1 MNYFGNNK
9 FINRAISDIV
19 KAKGPRGE
27 FEYALFPYPSSNFGN
42 IIPGDFA
49 YNYYP
54 KLPVKSYSFGNIIP
68 GDFAY
73 NYYPGV
79 SFGKKQVK
87 AKKTKKTKVITN
99 KKVQKKR
106 K

>member
-1 MNYFGNNK
+1 MTYFGNNK

-54 KLPVKSYSFGNIIP
+54 
-68 GDFAY
+68 
-73 NYYPGV
+73 GV